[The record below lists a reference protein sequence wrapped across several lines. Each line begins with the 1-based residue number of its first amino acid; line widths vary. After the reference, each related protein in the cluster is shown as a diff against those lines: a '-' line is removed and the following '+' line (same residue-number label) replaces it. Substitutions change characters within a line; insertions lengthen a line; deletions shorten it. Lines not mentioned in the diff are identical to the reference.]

1 MVGVMKYKTRTA
13 SPYKVPNQNNTEFR
27 KGLQSLV
34 LSFEKFKSGD
44 LTLFPFNQTIWLAQK
59 ETSFCLFVCFLQQTS
74 QYISQIGL
82 ISLVEP

>member
-13 SPYKVPNQNNTEFR
+13 SPYKIPNQNNTEFLE
-27 KGLQSLV
+27 GLQSLV
-34 LSFEKFKSGD
+34 LSFERFRSGD

-59 ETSFCLFVCFLQQTS
+59 ETSFCWFVCFLQQTS